1 MVVRVGM
8 IIVVVTEA
16 VIIAGVVAED
26 MIIAENHSLSML
38 LVLQV
43 KLMSQL

>member
-1 MVVRVGM
+1 MVA
-8 IIVVVTEA
+8 EA
-16 VIIAGVVAED
+16 IIIAGVVAED
-26 MIIAENHSLSML
+26 MMIAENHLLSML